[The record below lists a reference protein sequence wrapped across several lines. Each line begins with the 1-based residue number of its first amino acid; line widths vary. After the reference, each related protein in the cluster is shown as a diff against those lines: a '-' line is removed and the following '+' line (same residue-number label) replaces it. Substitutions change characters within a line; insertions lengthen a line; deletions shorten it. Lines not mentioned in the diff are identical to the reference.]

1 MSQSHSLASPTDL
14 HQSLGQLRIS
24 QATNGATPGSKGPAK
39 AKAAS
44 KSEPV
49 DSWEDE
55 EISSASSSDTEI
67 EKALHSDLAA
77 QGKNCPRSSPSPP
90 TSSSPTQPFD
100 SRERSKGSSRAS
112 ITPQLDPYALTTN
125 AAIIT
130 DAPPTQRPE
139 KSTTVASRLIAA
151 GIGQKAPRR
160 TKEERE
166 YDAAMRAQER
176 KKREDAKAAEERKF
190 AESERMKREV
200 WGD

>member
-1 MSQSHSLASPTDL
+1 MTQSHRPASPSYL
-14 HQSLGQLRIS
+14 HQSLNHLRIS
-24 QATNGATPGSKGPAK
+24 QATNAATPNSKAPSK

-44 KSEPV
+44 KSEPA

-55 EISSASSSDTEI
+55 DISSASSTDTEQ
-67 EKALHSDLAA
+67 E
-77 QGKNCPRSSPSPP
+77 RSPAIATLEEERSRPNRPPP
-90 TSSSPTQPFD
+90 TPSSPTLSLP
-100 SRERSKGSSRAS
+100 SRAQSKANQRTS
-112 ITPQLDPYALTTN
+112 ITPKEDSYAFTTN
-125 AAIIT
+125 AGTTT

-139 KSTTVASRLIAA
+139 KSTAVASRLIAA

-176 KKREDAKAAEERKF
+176 KKREDAKAAGERKV

>member
-1 MSQSHSLASPTDL
+1 MSTSVPD
-14 HQSLGQLRIS
+14 
-24 QATNGATPGSKGPAK
+24 SKALPK
-39 AKAAS
+39 TKVAS
-44 KSEPV
+44 KTEPV

-55 EISSASSSDTEI
+55 EISSASSSDAETG
-67 EKALHSDLAA
+67 KAHHPDLAA
-77 QGKNCPRSSPSPP
+77 GEEKWSDPDPALYI
-90 TSSSPTQPFD
+90 SSSPTQLLPF
-100 SRERSKGSSRAS
+100 RQQSKASPTAS
-112 ITPQLDPYALTTN
+112 ITSQPDPYAFTTGP
-125 AAIIT
+125 ATTT

-139 KSTTVASRLIAA
+139 KSTAVASRLIAA

-176 KKREDAKAAEERKF
+176 KKREDAKAAEKRKF